1 MFKHLLIPLD
11 GSELAEQALAAATEL
26 ARQFNSQITLL
37 RVADAPYL
45 LTQATN
51 RSFAELI
58 TSLRE
63 AERQEAITYL
73 RQCQETLQQEGF
85 NVQYAV
91 AEGEP
96 VAEQIL
102 QRVKPLGADTIVMS
116 THGWG
121 GLRRWVY
128 GSVADRVLRH
138 ATVPVL
144 LVRGR
149 ETKEDESNETIVV
162 NIPAI
167 ETFSD
172 MHASASTDDDHHL
185 ESS

>member
-45 LTQATN
+45 LTQTHN

-73 RQCQETLQQEGF
+73 RQWQETLHQQGF
-85 NVQYAV
+85 NVQYAI

-102 QRVKPLGADTIVMS
+102 QRVEHLGADTIVMS

-138 ATVPVL
+138 ATLPVL

-149 ETKEDESNETIVV
+149 ETKEDESIVV
-162 NIPAI
+162 NIPPI
-167 ETFSD
+167 ETFND
-172 MHASASTDDDHHL
+172 MHASSSTDDDPTPEL
-185 ESS
+185 S

>member
-11 GSELAEQALAAATEL
+11 GSELAEQALVAATEL
-26 ARQFNSQITLL
+26 ARQFNSRFTLL
-37 RVADAPYL
+37 RVINAPYL
-45 LTQATN
+45 LTQAHN

-58 TSLRE
+58 ASLRE
-63 AERQEAITYL
+63 AEYQDALIYL
-73 RQCQETLQQEGF
+73 RQRHEKLTQQGF
-85 NVQYAV
+85 TVDYLV
-91 AEGEP
+91 GEGEP

-102 QRVKPLGADTIVMS
+102 QRVEPLGVDTIVMS

-144 LVRGR
+144 LIRGR
-149 ETKEDESNETIVV
+149 ETKEDKPDEAIVV
-162 NIPAI
+162 NIPPI

-172 MHASASTDDDHHL
+172 IHASAQTDDSDNL